1 MNLLKAFVWIRIA
14 VGLVLAALGAAQLVI
29 FIVWLWRCEPHN
41 LDGLRG
47 LPGTYQV
54 RYHFGQISCNDPSM
68 QPPARRKSL
77 AERHLQHPP
86 RIADARPAC
95 SPAKGF
101 NVWLFAFATPCA
113 GKWLLRVTGRPQNM
127 SAVTTAFFESG
138 H

>member
-1 MNLLKAFVWIRIA
+1 MTRSSFQGWRMNLLKAFVWIRIA

-86 RIADARPAC
+86 RIADAR
-95 SPAKGF
+95 
-101 NVWLFAFATPCA
+101 L
-113 GKWLLRVTGRPQNM
+113 
-127 SAVTTAFFESG
+127 SAI
-138 H
+138 